1 METVQLE
8 SRAVEEAKEE
18 EAAMNELI
26 IEQQAKYAD
35 VLKLQEIMTCG
46 KLYPI
51 NVAITK
57 RTMQLTWWIT
67 ARSVAHHAEQVGRP
81 EDGSSR
87 EKAEAPAEV
96 AAGAASVEVAADAES
111 HKKAS
116 AEVAGAVSVEVSTDE
131 KTFLAP

>member
-1 METVQLE
+1 M
-8 SRAVEEAKEE
+8 
-18 EAAMNELI
+18 
-26 IEQQAKYAD
+26 
-35 VLKLQEIMTCG
+35 G

-57 RTMQLTWWIT
+57 RTMKFYLVIT
-67 ARSVAHHAEQVGRP
+67 ARSVAHLAEQVGRP

-96 AAGAASVEVAADAES
+96 A
-111 HKKAS
+111 
-116 AEVAGAVSVEVSTDE
+116 GAVSVEVSADE